1 MGRLLIVEDEENLL
15 RALRRALRA
24 APYTL
29 RTALDAEAAL
39 ALLDD
44 FQPEVVVSD
53 FRLPG
58 MNGVDLLSQVKARL
72 PHTQRILMTG
82 QADQGDIEAAINR
95 SEIFRFLPKPWGESQ
110 LLRTL
115 QSAFEQH
122 ALLTENAELQARTR
136 AQNDALQA
144 LNAQLEEKV
153 LARTESLRQA
163 QRDWEVTFDVL
174 ELPLA
179 VIDSGLRVL
188 RSNRAFR
195 ELNARQD
202 VSAPLA
208 DAGHCHQLSFGRDS
222 ACPGCPLPEALA
234 GQEGA
239 QGELV
244 LDGRT
249 HVVHAFPF
257 DGGKTAVCVYRDV
270 TEERARAVRDH
281 ETAKMAAVGQLAGG
295 VAHEL
300 NNPLGGL
307 LAFVQLMRRDAGRS
321 ADDAQSL
328 ALIEESAL
336 RCKRIVESLVQFAG
350 RAAPTAHPP
359 LALSRCVEDAL
370 ALFEGALARVPGV
383 RLEKALAAD
392 LPPVLGD
399 PSQLTQVTVHLLQ
412 NALDALGPE
421 GGVLTVQTARDPA
434 GLAFS
439 VADTGS
445 GIAPEHLAHLFE
457 PTFTTKP
464 PGQGT
469 GLGLSLTYRIVQD
482 HGGHIDVRSAP
493 GQGARFTVHLPL
505 SSPPPQDL
513 T

>member
-15 RALRRALRA
+15 RALRRGLRDA
-24 APYTL
+24 SYEL
-29 RTALDAEAAL
+29 RTALNAEDGL

-44 FQPEVVVSD
+44 FRPEVVVSD

-58 MNGVDLLSQVKARL
+58 MNGVDFLAQVKARL

-95 SEIFRFLPKPWGESQ
+95 SEIFRFLPKPWGEGQ

-136 AQNDALQA
+136 AQNEALQA

-153 LARTESLRQA
+153 EARTQSLRQA
-163 QRDWEVTFDVL
+163 QRDWEVTFDAL

-179 VIDSGLRVL
+179 VIDADLHVL

-195 ELNARQD
+195 QMD
-202 VSAPLA
+202 VSAAPGGT
-208 DAGHCHQLSFGRDS
+208 DPRCHRLLFGRDA
-222 ACPGCPLPEALA
+222 ACPGCPLPAALTDE
-234 GQEGA
+234 EGA
-239 QGELV
+239 QAELV
-244 LDGRT
+244 LGERT
-249 HVVHAFPF
+249 YAVHAFPF
-257 DGGKTAVCVYRDV
+257 DDGKTAVCVYRDV
-270 TEERARAVRDH
+270 TDERARAERDR

-307 LAFVQLMRRDAGRS
+307 LAFVQLMRRDPNRS
-321 ADDAQSL
+321 EDDAQSL

-350 RAAPTAHPP
+350 RAATTEHCRVD
-359 LALSRCVEDAL
+359 LSRCVEDAL
-370 ALFEGALARVPGV
+370 TLFEAALSRAPGV
-383 RLEKALAAD
+383 RLERSLTPE
-392 LPPVLGD
+392 LPPILGD
-399 PSQLTQVTVHLLQ
+399 PGQLSQVTLHLLQ
-412 NALDALGPE
+412 NALDAVRPA
-421 GGVLTVQTARDPA
+421 GGVLSVRTDRAPDGLSLTVE
-434 GLAFS
+434 
-439 VADTGS
+439 DTGG
-445 GIAPEHLAHLFE
+445 GIAPEHLSHLFE

-464 PGQGT
+464 PGEGT
-469 GLGLSLTYRIVQD
+469 GLGLSLSYRIVQE
-482 HGGHIDVRSAP
+482 HGGRIDVRSAP
-493 GQGARFTVHLPL
+493 GEGARFTVHLPL
-505 SSPPPQDL
+505 TPPTPQDP